1 MKFGPQQEPSPNIVE
16 TMYIDVKIVTTLWI
30 EDTIFSGWE
39 GGGGGR
45 LGAKVESSRHQG
57 DYYQI
62 DSLSLGINV
71 LLSQTRV
78 AAYFLIKS
86 PLSPGVVSVLGV
98 GRVSVNRSMLTEAC
112 FIRLTTR
119 QHKQQSTST
128 NMNKHQ
134 NIAGHSCISDLTK
147 TTQKVQIF

>member
-1 MKFGPQQEPSPNIVE
+1 MLNRHLNTVSGHKIVALCNYC
-16 TMYIDVKIVTTLWI
+16 TMYIDDVNIVTTLWI

-39 GGGGGR
+39 GGGEGR

-86 PLSPGVVSVLGV
+86 PLSSAVVSLLRV

-112 FIRLTTR
+112 FIRLTTTQATEQ
-119 QHKQQSTST
+119 QHKYE
-128 NMNKHQ
+128 
-134 NIAGHSCISDLTK
+134 
-147 TTQKVQIF
+147 